1 MKLILNLFAFLIV
14 TQSYCQSKKDFK
26 LVKRY
31 YRDIQ
36 DPWRPDDVNEKKFD
50 KLSKE
55 YPNNPVIKLLQLSRN
70 PLDTDFY
77 YSVTST
83 DFKDSLSRIK
93 NRIELIKKRNKEIVN
108 LKVLLDKRKDSKFEK
123 ISNNDYYKKFETQIN
138 DIYTSDLEL
147 REILKDIR
155 EKFKKIKI
163 DYPYDI
169 DLNPGF
175 IKKTGFGSKL
185 SKEIERREFNKFF
198 DSFWKENNGDPIL
211 IDDIFEV
218 DKHILSDVDN
228 FINEKFRHYQM
239 LKDGVRSDKF
249 EYRGVVE
256 EDQSTIENT
265 INEILQLLKT
275 KKSNYFLDKYNN
287 IETFEVVKIL
297 KLKGYESPYL
307 DLLNMEYKLHKL
319 LKIKY
324 DLNPKYIYE
333 NVIQFSHEYEWITN
347 DDYSWKIG
355 FNFYKLE
362 EPWSEKDI
370 NTMKLIDEYIGNSPE
385 VSQSYATF
393 NKFAKGMIE
402 HNSEFKNPTPNNCKS
417 DVHKNTILK
426 TQLYSNNGQ
435 RKLFSV
441 IYQFDLKKSFDRE
454 DCVYIWS
461 VIYKD
466 LLGRTQN
473 DVFRSTSDFSGKD
486 NRIKIELFDFKK
498 KDYSSPVYVKPNK

>member
-36 DPWRPDDVNEKKFD
+36 DPWRPDDVKEKKFD

-70 PLDTDFY
+70 PLDTDIY
-77 YSVTST
+77 RSVTST

-155 EKFKKIKI
+155 WKFNEI

-169 DLNPGF
+169 YLNPGF
-175 IKKTGFGSKL
+175 IKKTSFGSEL
-185 SKEIERREFNKFF
+185 SKEIQRREFNKFF

-211 IDDIFEV
+211 IDFFEV
-218 DKHILSDVDN
+218 DKDILSDVYY
-228 FINEKFRHYQM
+228 FINKKFRHYQM

-249 EYRGVVE
+249 EYDGVVE
-256 EDQSTIENT
+256 EDESTIENT
-265 INEILQLLKT
+265 INDILQLLKT
-275 KKSNYFLDKYNN
+275 KKSNYFLDQYNN

-297 KLKGYESPYL
+297 KSKGYKSPYL

-324 DLNPKYIYE
+324 TLDTKYIYE
-333 NVIQFSHEYEWITN
+333 NVFNYSHEYKWTTN
-347 DDYSWKIG
+347 DTSSW
-355 FNFYKLE
+355 NFYKLE
-362 EPWSEKDI
+362 EPYSEKDI
-370 NTMKLIDEYIGNSPE
+370 NTMKLISEYLKDSPE
-385 VSQSYATF
+385 VEESRDSSLF
-393 NKFAKGMIE
+393 VKSMIE

-441 IYQFDLKKSFDRE
+441 IYQFNLKKSFDRE

>member
-1 MKLILNLFAFLIV
+1 MNIKTIILIFTLFVFSLGF
-14 TQSYCQSKKDFK
+14 SQSKEDFK
-26 LVKRY
+26 LMKTLFSY
-31 YRDIQ
+31 
-36 DPWRPDDVNEKKFD
+36 PNPSKKENLMI
-50 KLSKE
+50 K
-55 YPNNPVIKLLQLSRN
+55 YQNNPVIRLYNMYEN
-70 PLDTDFY
+70 PLDVNF
-77 YSVTST
+77 SVIRT

-93 NRIELIKKRNKEIVN
+93 NRIELLKKRNKEILN
-108 LKVLLDKRKDSKFEK
+108 LKVVLEERKDSKFEK
-123 ISNNDYYKKFETQIN
+123 ESKKSYYNSFEEMIN
-138 DIYTSDLEL
+138 DLYIDNFESRKIFRNIHSGLRSNREYFPYT
-147 REILKDIR
+147 
-155 EKFKKIKI
+155 
-163 DYPYDI
+163 I

-185 SKEIERREFNKFF
+185 SKEIERREFNKFV
-198 DSFWKENNGDPIL
+198 DSFWKEYNFNPIN

-218 DKHILSDVDN
+218 DKRILSDVDN

-256 EDQSTIENT
+256 EDESTIENT

-324 DLNPKYIYE
+324 ELNPKYIYD

-347 DDYSWKIG
+347 DDSSWKIG
-355 FNFYKLE
+355 RNFYKLE
-362 EPWSEKDI
+362 EPYSEKDI

-385 VSQSYATF
+385 VSQSSPSSYQ
-393 NKFAKGMIE
+393 FAKGMIE

-441 IYQFDLKKSFDRE
+441 IYQFDLKKSFNRE
-454 DCVYIWS
+454 DCVYIWE
-461 VIYKD
+461 VVYND
-466 LLGRTQN
+466 LFGNAQR
-473 DVFRSTSDFSGKD
+473 DMFRSTSDFSGKD
-486 NRIKIELFDFKK
+486 NRIKIELWDWKK
-498 KDYSSPVYVKPNK
+498 NEYYSPVYVKPVN